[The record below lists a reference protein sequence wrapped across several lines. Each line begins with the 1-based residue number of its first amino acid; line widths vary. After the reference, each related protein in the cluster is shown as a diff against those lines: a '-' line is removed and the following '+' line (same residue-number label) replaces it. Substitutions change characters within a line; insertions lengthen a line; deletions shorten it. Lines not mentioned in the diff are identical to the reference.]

1 MTKNLILIGALLT
14 IFFSCQK
21 VVREELDDAN
31 VPELPHHVKLSWKTS
46 PETSQAVSWRTTDK
60 VTNGVVEY
68 VKATASP
75 FFEDDVKTI
84 TAKTDTLTS
93 DDGTWAYH
101 QANITGLQPATTY
114 SYRVGDGTNWSE
126 WTEFSTASDKKE
138 PFTFLYHGD
147 VQRFIYSKGSRT
159 IREAYIQNPDA
170 KFMVFGGDLVHRG
183 KQNIENWGE
192 FFPAGGFV
200 FQKLPTIATPGNHEH
215 YNPKAGMDLVDLW
228 FLNFEFPE
236 NGPAG
241 HEEETFYFDYQ
252 NMRIIS
258 LNLCRYNNEE
268 DRKAIYEWTEARLKE
283 FTGDWVVMTHHYGME
298 ALARNRKPGIRFPDL
313 KELYE
318 KYEVD
323 LVLAGHEHLYARGR
337 MDAPL
342 PVHVISVSGPFQNAI
357 RFADWIERAGTNLQL
372 YQEIHVSSDTLHY
385 ITKTVL
391 GDVYD
396 EFKIGKDVNGKK
408 TFIESEN
415 LPPES
420 LIPTLNFEDRYDK
433 ELVDSY
439 EDDKKRYLEKNTLE

>member
-159 IREAYIQNPDA
+159 IREARC
-170 KFMVFGGDLVHRG
+170 FF
-183 KQNIENWGE
+183 E
-192 FFPAGGFV
+192 FILKCF
-200 FQKLPTIATPGNHEH
+200 
-215 YNPKAGMDLVDLW
+215 
-228 FLNFEFPE
+228 FLNIF
-236 NGPAG
+236 
-241 HEEETFYFDYQ
+241 
-252 NMRIIS
+252 S
-258 LNLCRYNNEE
+258 C
-268 DRKAIYEWTEARLKE
+268 
-283 FTGDWVVMTHHYGME
+283 
-298 ALARNRKPGIRFPDL
+298 
-313 KELYE
+313 
-318 KYEVD
+318 
-323 LVLAGHEHLYARGR
+323 HL
-337 MDAPL
+337 
-342 PVHVISVSGPFQNAI
+342 HKNQ
-357 RFADWIERAGTNLQL
+357 
-372 YQEIHVSSDTLHY
+372 
-385 ITKTVL
+385 
-391 GDVYD
+391 
-396 EFKIGKDVNGKK
+396 
-408 TFIESEN
+408 
-415 LPPES
+415 
-420 LIPTLNFEDRYDK
+420 PTLYRSDLQSLK
-433 ELVDSY
+433 LELKILVASF
-439 EDDKKRYLEKNTLE
+439 RFR